1 MDLKKYDTD
10 KFGKRTNWTS
20 RGVVVI
26 VSDQIREDCGVFAR
40 VRASMARRAQACIM
54 NQEQHLQHLL

>member
-20 RGVVVI
+20 RGVVI

-54 NQEQHLQHLL
+54 NQEHLQHLL